1 MLDNYHMYVAM
12 EVIEGDVVVVFRSS
26 RASI

>member
-1 MLDNYHMYVAM
+1 LDDYHMYVAM